1 MSEWLGATWSSA
13 GFVALTALAMYV
25 SIVVAVRIA
34 GRRTLSQ
41 LSAFDA
47 VVTIALGSMLATTI
61 LSRDVS
67 YLEGVT
73 GVVTLI
79 SLQVVVGALRRRFD
93 RLRRVL
99 DFEPVVLIE
108 DSVEKQRTGL
118 FGAQMT
124 DTELRSALRAR
135 GIFDPSEV
143 KKAILE
149 PNGEISALRRDD
161 SGT

>member
-1 MSEWLGATWSSA
+1 MSEWFAATWASA
-13 GFVALTALAMYV
+13 GFVALTAFAMYV

-61 LSRDVS
+61 LSPDVS

-79 SLQVVVGALRRRFD
+79 SLQVLVGALRKRFD
-93 RLRRVL
+93 RLRRIL
-99 DFEPVVLIE
+99 DFEPVVLIDE
-108 DSVEKQRTGL
+108 AVEVPRTGL

-124 DTELRSALRAR
+124 ETELRSALRTQ
-135 GIFDPSEV
+135 GIFDVSEV
-143 KKAILE
+143 EKAILE
-149 PNGEISALRRDD
+149 PNGEISALRRGDTD
-161 SGT
+161 R

>member
-1 MSEWLGATWSSA
+1 MSEWLGATWSAA
-13 GFVALTALAMYV
+13 GFVALTAAAMYV

-67 YLEGVT
+67 YIEGLT
-73 GVVTLI
+73 GVITLI
-79 SLQVVVGALRRRFD
+79 TLQVIVGALRRRFD
-93 RLRRVL
+93 RLRRIL

-108 DSVEKQRTGL
+108 DSVEQQRTGL

-135 GIFDPSEV
+135 GIFDVSEV
-143 KKAILE
+143 DKAILE
-149 PNGEISALRRDD
+149 PNGEVSALRRDANEA
-161 SGT
+161 

>member
-1 MSEWLGATWSSA
+1 MSEWFGATWASV
-13 GFVALTALAMYV
+13 GFVALTASAMYV

-61 LSRDVS
+61 LSPDVS

-73 GVVTLI
+73 GVITLI
-79 SLQVVVGALRRRFD
+79 TLQVIVGALRRRFG
-93 RLRRVL
+93 RLRRIL
-99 DFEPVVLIE
+99 DFEPVILIE
-108 DSVEKQRTGL
+108 DSVEAQRTGL

-135 GIFDPSEV
+135 GIFDVSEV
-143 KKAILE
+143 EKAILE
-149 PNGEISALRRDD
+149 PNGEVSALRRDD
-161 SGT
+161 NGG